1 MGADI
6 TQNDLAAMAERVRSA
21 NQRAHRSLALE
32 VWGNIRENAPQDHG
46 RLAGSFTMQGGAT
59 ESRIGSAVKYAAV
72 QDQGRDAYRIYP
84 RNGPRMTF
92 QINGSWVT
100 ITDYIDHPG
109 IPATNYIGKSIEQ
122 AESRISDFVTNAL
135 RAEGL

>member
-46 RLAGSFTMQGGAT
+46 RLAGSFTMHGGAT

-72 QDQGRDAYRIYP
+72 QDQGRGPYTIYP
-84 RNGPRMTF
+84 RNGPFLTF
-92 QINGSWVT
+92 QINGGWVRVRQV
-100 ITDYIDHPG
+100 DHPG

-122 AESRISDFVTNAL
+122 AESRIPDFVTNAL